1 MSATTRFEAALS
13 AFDATLTRTRTA
25 DFSARLDEVVDPP
38 AVGSPLPFEGVSLDG
53 TDVVTEPT
61 PAQLRDATTGVTAA
75 AFAIAEYGTLA
86 VRSTAGGDEPVSLY
100 PERHVAVVRESDVL
114 SDADAA
120 FSRLADA
127 FADGPESVVFATGV
141 SGTGDMGEYVEGVH
155 GPREVRVLLL
165 EDR

>member
-1 MSATTRFEAALS
+1 MSATTRFEDSLADLG
-13 AFDATLTRTRTA
+13 ATLSRTSAA
-25 DFSARLDEVVDPP
+25 DFPARLDEVVDPP
-38 AVGSPLPFEGVSLDG
+38 AVGSPLPFEGVSLGG
-53 TDVVTEPT
+53 TAVVTEPT

-75 AFAIAEYGTLA
+75 AFAVAEYGTLA

-114 SDADAA
+114 PDADAA
-120 FSRLADA
+120 FARLADA
-127 FADGPESVVFATGV
+127 FATGDDSVVFATGI

-155 GPREVRVLLL
+155 GPREVCVVLL